1 MSDENNLTSDE
12 LLDEFMDDPDDIRV
26 TLELDDEEIECAILT
41 IFDVD
46 EQDYIVLVPV
56 DENDEPKQEG
66 EVFIYR
72 YFEDEN
78 GNPALDN
85 ITSDE
90 EMDKVSDRF
99 DEWLDEQEF
108 DAL

>member
-1 MSDENNLTSDE
+1 MSDQNNLTSDE
-12 LLDEFMDDPDDIRV
+12 LLDDPDDIRV
-26 TLELDDEEIECAILT
+26 TLELDDEELECAILT

-46 EQDYIVLVPV
+46 DQDYIVLVPV
-56 DENDEPKQEG
+56 DENDEPRLVG
-66 EVFIYR
+66 EVVIYR

-85 ITSDE
+85 IASDD
-90 EMDKVSDRF
+90 EMEKVSDRF

-108 DAL
+108 EEL

>member
-1 MSDENNLTSDE
+1 MSDQNTLSSNEII
-12 LLDEFMDDPDDIRV
+12 DDPDDIRV
-26 TLELDDEEIECAILT
+26 TLELDDGEETECAILT

-46 EQDYIVLVPV
+46 DQDYIVLVPV
-56 DENDEPKQEG
+56 DEDDEPMQEG

-78 GNPALDN
+78 GNPSLDN
-85 ITSDE
+85 IASDE
-90 EMDKVSDRF
+90 EMEKVSDRF

-108 DAL
+108 EDA

>member
-1 MSDENNLTSDE
+1 MIMSDQNNSTSDE
-12 LLDEFMDDPDDIRV
+12 LLDDPDDIRV
-26 TLELDDEEIECAILT
+26 TLELDDEELECAILT

-46 EQDYIVLVPV
+46 DQDYIVLVPV
-56 DENDEPKQEG
+56 DENDEPRQEG

-85 ITSDE
+85 IASDD
-90 EMDKVSDRF
+90 EMEKVSDRF

-108 DAL
+108 EEL

>member
-1 MSDENNLTSDE
+1 MIMSDQNNLTSDE
-12 LLDEFMDDPDDIRV
+12 LLDDPDDIRV
-26 TLELDDEEIECAILT
+26 TLELDDEELECAILT

-46 EQDYIVLVPV
+46 DQDYIVLGPV
-56 DENDEPKQEG
+56 DENDEPRQEG

-85 ITSDE
+85 IASVTIQN
-90 EMDKVSDRF
+90 F
-99 DEWLDEQEF
+99 DEFFAGKPRTNEIKLK
-108 DAL
+108 